1 MTAKNIGILIEPN
14 ILKKKVATVI
24 AVEDVMSKMAEL
36 AAQQGAVVE
45 SLLRNYS
52 QIFE

>member
-1 MTAKNIGILIEPN
+1 MTPKNIGILIEPN
-14 ILKKKVATVI
+14 ILKKKVTAVI
-24 AVEDVMSKMAEL
+24 AVEDVMTKMAEL

-45 SLLRNYS
+45 ALVRNYS